1 MAEIYLIKQDKA
13 LLPAA
18 DSDAEAISKLKNGG
32 VYKADV
38 VAPRNLRFHRKT
50 FALLNLTY
58 SFWEPDTLISQV
70 EVETVEK
77 LRQYMAFHG
86 VSGEAIDSL
95 CVGFIKHLEADRQN
109 YPGDKC
115 FNSFREWITVKSGF
129 YNIVKTPSGL
139 RKVAKSISF
148 AQCDQV
154 DFGNFYKALM
164 NSCWALCLNRV
175 YESQDE
181 LAKQLLEFE

>member
-1 MAEIYLIKQDKA
+1 MPEIFLVKQGRALI
-13 LLPAA
+13 PAN
-18 DSDAEAISKLKNGG
+18 DSDAEAVKKLKNGQT
-32 VYKADV
+32 YKADV
-38 VAPRNLRFHRKT
+38 VAPRNIKMHRKT

-95 CVGFIKHLEADRQN
+95 CIGFIKHLEADRQN
-109 YPGDKC
+109 YHSDKC

-139 RKVAKSISF
+139 RKAAKSISF
-148 AQCDQV
+148 SQCDEV
-154 DFGNFYKALM
+154 DFQNFYKALL
-164 NSCWALCLNRV
+164 NSCWSLCLSRI
-175 YESQDE
+175 YENQEQLAEE
-181 LAKQLLEFE
+181 LLKFE